1 MSSLQPTITRV
12 GPWLSLA
19 LGLVLLA
26 TIRPPTPREQ
36 PPEQRLIPP
45 PQMVEHLAFGYRE
58 TMADLLWIRLLQ
70 DAHICEQVEGGV
82 AHVEGVVREGPAC
95 HLSWVYLMMDK
106 LTDLAPRWKLPFSI
120 FGTMLSVI
128 VDDREG
134 ARRILEKA
142 IQRFPHEW
150 DFRFQAGYHYLWEM
164 KDEARAAELMLQAA
178 HRGAPPWVYALAA
191 NLMSQQ
197 GQAAVARA
205 VLEDAIA
212 RGVRGPGEER
222 LRLRLE
228 QIERDLKVKPQA
240 KPQAQPPQSARPSR

>member
-1 MSSLQPTITRV
+1 MAI
-12 GPWLSLA
+12 
-19 LGLVLLA
+19 GLVLLA
-26 TIRPPTPREQ
+26 TVRPPTPREQ
-36 PPEQRLIPP
+36 PPQQRLIPP

-95 HLSWVYLMMDK
+95 HLSWVYLMMDQ

-120 FGTMLSVI
+120 MGTMLSVI

-142 IQRFPHEW
+142 IQRFPHDWE
-150 DFRFQAGYHYLWEM
+150 FRFQAGYHYLWEV

-228 QIERDLKVKPQA
+228 QIERDLNSKKPQ
-240 KPQAQPPQSARPSR
+240 PPSSRPSGSKAP

>member
-1 MSSLQPTITRV
+1 MQPTISRV

-142 IQRFPHEW
+142 IERFPHEW
-150 DFRFQAGYHYLWEM
+150 DFRFQAGYHYLWEI

-228 QIERDLKVKPQA
+228 QIERDLKA
-240 KPQAQPPQSARPSR
+240 KPQGGSPKSGPAAR